1 MAQRVFLLLSIF
13 IMFVMAGC
21 EYSQEGKSR
30 VITDS
35 HLIIQALENSHEAVS
50 TPIGD
55 KFYVNGDPVIVVH
68 NEDQLKMMINY
79 NKALWAESYP
89 SGKVKKLQCE
99 GSGDRC
105 TVVSIDGEPT
115 ILVRP

>member
-1 MAQRVFLLLSIF
+1 
-13 IMFVMAGC
+13 MAGC

-35 HLIIQALENSHEAVS
+35 HLIIQALKNSHKSVS

-55 KFYVNGDPVIVVH
+55 KFYVNGDPVIVVD
-68 NEDQLKMMINY
+68 NEEQLKMIINY
-79 NKALWAESYP
+79 NKALWAETDEN
-89 SGKVKKLQCE
+89 GKVTDLQCE
-99 GSGDRC
+99 GSGNQC

-115 ILVRP
+115 ILVR